1 MMGSILGDVVN
12 NINSKLKEILD
23 DNFEGWTVT
32 TREGYEVVGYIK
44 NQEKIDRYTI
54 SVILS
59 YTYEN
64 LERIVKKYLTRST
77 TALLAVDLLI
87 RDSSYKIVL
96 LPHTLFFFIIIT
108 NNEGLKNLTSRRR
121 DVVNIVSDALSTI
134 FGR

>member
-1 MMGSILGDVVN
+1 MCSLLGDVVN
-12 NINSKLKEILD
+12 NINSRLKEILE

-44 NQEKIDRYTI
+44 NKEKIDRYAI

-77 TALLAVDLLI
+77 TMLLAVDLLI

-96 LPHTLFFFIIIT
+96 LPHPLFFFIIIT
-108 NNEGLKNLTSRRR
+108 NNEGLKSLTSRRK
-121 DVVNIVSDALSTI
+121 DVVNIVSDALSMI
-134 FGR
+134 FGG

>member
-1 MMGSILGDVVN
+1 MGSILGDVVN

-121 DVVNIVSDALSTI
+121 DVVNIVSDVLSTI